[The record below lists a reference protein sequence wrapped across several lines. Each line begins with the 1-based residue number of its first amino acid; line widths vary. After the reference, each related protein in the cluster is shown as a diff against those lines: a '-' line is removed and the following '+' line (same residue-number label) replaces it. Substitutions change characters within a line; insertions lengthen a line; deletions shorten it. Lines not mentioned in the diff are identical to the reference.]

1 MDKRKENLAEMAAM
15 QSKIEAYQEEQIKIT
30 EKLAVAG
37 QEYAT
42 NLQRITSEF
51 MKADKE
57 RNLLRQ
63 EVAVLTTEVQAVRL
77 QSTRS
82 NEKMVQ
88 LLHEKDQELAGLRK
102 RANAPQSGNDSLD
115 NRIKSLTQS
124 LIQKQTSL
132 EVAIANGNA
141 LKRQLENV
149 ESQYRNL
156 SLRDTADSVYRV
168 HSMTDDDKAA
178 LPAFM
183 QENPFDNQTAKRI
196 KRAIKASDNLFRRY
210 PLLRI
215 FIFFYILLLHIWVMV
230 VLMSSTPPTETTV
243 HYPE

>member
-30 EKLAVAG
+30 EKLAVEG
-37 QEYAT
+37 HEYAT

-102 RANAPQSGNDSLD
+102 RANAPQ
-115 NRIKSLTQS
+115 
-124 LIQKQTSL
+124 
-132 EVAIANGNA
+132 
-141 LKRQLENV
+141 RQ
-149 ESQYRNL
+149 
-156 SLRDTADSVYRV
+156 
-168 HSMTDDDKAA
+168 
-178 LPAFM
+178 
-183 QENPFDNQTAKRI
+183 
-196 KRAIKASDNLFRRY
+196 
-210 PLLRI
+210 
-215 FIFFYILLLHIWVMV
+215 
-230 VLMSSTPPTETTV
+230 
-243 HYPE
+243 